1 MTVSRSRV
9 TQTEKGAWRL
19 EEDDEN
25 RIICQFLF
33 HAPGRLVMLD
43 AGLPESPLGGLVP
56 LIREVA
62 PEVTDIQLVITHVD
76 ADHCGGTG
84 LLRREFP
91 TLSVVSHA
99 CETPPLGD
107 PERTIRE
114 RYECFAQGDGLTLDD
129 AARSRIR
136 GRIGQKFDVDTT
148 FHEPTWTLFEAPQT
162 VAVHLPGHTAGHV
175 GVWRPEGRALYC
187 GDALMG
193 HGIRNRDDSLL
204 YPPQFV
210 DLSRYLDTIELVR
223 RLDPSV
229 IYCAHEQPIRGDR
242 VRAFLGQCEAAA
254 LRIQRLTSEGLE
266 SGLETLLDLC
276 RSVHSHYDGLP
287 EAREADLA
295 TSVRAVLLD
304 AIERGR
310 VQVDRS
316 QVPYRYRAG

>member
-9 TQTEKGAWRL
+9 TQTEEDAWRL

-33 HAPGRLVMLD
+33 HASDRLVMLD
-43 AGLPESPLGGLVP
+43 AGLPESPRGGLVP
-56 LIREVA
+56 LIRTVA
-62 PEVTDIQLVITHVD
+62 PEVTDIRLIITHLD

-84 LLRREFP
+84 VLRSEFP
-91 TLSVVSHA
+91 TLRVVSHA
-99 CETPPLGD
+99 DETPPLGD
-107 PERTIRE
+107 PERTITE
-114 RYECFAQGDGLTLDD
+114 RYDCFAHGDGLTLDD

-136 GRIGQKFDVDTT
+136 SRIGQKFDVDTT

-175 GVWRPEGRALYC
+175 GVWRPEARALYC

-193 HGIRNRDDSLL
+193 YGIRNRDDSLL
-204 YPPQFV
+204 YPPQFI
-210 DLSRYLDTIELVR
+210 DLPRYLDTIELVR

-242 VRAFLGQCEAAA
+242 ARAFLGQCEDAA

-266 SGLETLLDLC
+266 SGGETLLDLC
-276 RSVHSHYDGLP
+276 LFVHAHYDGLP

-295 TSVRAVLLD
+295 TSVKAVLLD
-304 AIERGR
+304 AIQRGT

-316 QVPYRYRAG
+316 RMPYIYRAG